1 MGRDDPQIPMDPLEF
16 MLTLHSMTNV
26 EYNLWRSGVP
36 YTRRLLE
43 GLDYEEFNITR
54 LMPSLTTQVYA
65 QSLILL
71 LFSFSLFVMTSNM
84 DICNRRSLLPISPL
98 TLHISLGQSMLMAL
112 MDLLRSVSCLIVLM
126 S

>member
-1 MGRDDPQIPMDPLEF
+1 MDPLEF
-16 MLTLHSMTNV
+16 MLAPHSMTNAK
-26 EYNLWRSGVP
+26 YNSWGSGVS
-36 YTRRLLE
+36 YAEWLLE

-54 LMPSLTTQVYA
+54 LMPSLTIQVYA

-84 DICNRRSLLPISPL
+84 DICNRRSLLPVSPL